1 MNVFVNTQKHIQT
14 RAIAVH
20 VCDFISKFRWYSGE
34 VYGIMRIKKFNL
46 DIWDFKTI
54 LTNYF

>member
-1 MNVFVNTQKHIQT
+1 MNVFVNTQKHIHT
-14 RAIAVH
+14 RAIVVH
-20 VCDFISKFRWYSGE
+20 VCDFMSNFRWYSGE
-34 VYGIMRIKKFNL
+34 VYSIMRINKFNL